1 MEVTEVK
8 VRKLYNKPPVCA
20 MVSVVLDNE
29 LAIHEVK
36 IIQGEEKRFVAV
48 PSRMEKNGVYRDL
61 VHPLNSSMREK
72 LERAIFSAYEEAL
85 QNEQDSSCT

>member
-8 VRKLYNKPPVCA
+8 VRKLYDKAPMCA

-36 IIQGEEKRFVAV
+36 IIQGEEKRFVAM
-48 PSRMEKNGVYRDL
+48 PSRMEKNGIYRDL
-61 VHPLNSSMREK
+61 VHPLNKTMREK
-72 LERAIFSAYEEAL
+72 LERAIFEAYDDAL
-85 QNEQDSSCT
+85 ENESDSSCT